1 MMISNETLYNTDQL
15 NWDAI
20 NTISN
25 IILVL
30 ALVLITVWYAHEVRK
45 QTRIMIKD
53 RERAKIL
60 EEVQAILTPIINHIK
75 IEIDAIENKKIFWH
89 RYTSETC
96 GFDSGLKRLFYN
108 EQYGS
113 VKSLFG
119 KRDSEIIEDILIK
132 FSKLYNN
139 FSYHD
144 FLIDEI
150 NQCFEEIE
158 KEIKTKELKEWLE
171 ELTEE
176 FNKGKTAAYRLKGD
190 SKEYPFKIF
199 SEYVI
204 NIEYIVQRS
213 SEPIEPIIDFW
224 EKNKEELLAF
234 RKTPEINELSIN
246 MNVKIKNVKKIDDEL
261 LKKLYKMREKYREDY
276 NFTSDE
282 IEQFERI

>member
-1 MMISNETLYNTDQL
+1 MIISNENFYNNGQL

-60 EEVQAILTPIINHIK
+60 EEVQAILTPVINHMK

-89 RYTSETC
+89 RYTSESC

-113 VKSLFG
+113 VKSLFE
-119 KRDSEIIEDILIK
+119 KRNSEIIEDVLIN
-132 FSKLYNN
+132 FSKLYTN

-144 FLIDEI
+144 FLIDEL

-158 KEIKTKELKEWLE
+158 KEIKTQELKEWLE

-176 FNKGKTAAYRLKGD
+176 FNKGKSAAYRLKGD
-190 SKEYPFKIF
+190 SKEDPFKIF

-213 SEPIEPIIDFW
+213 PGSIEPIIDFW

-234 RKTPEINELSIN
+234 RETPKINELSLNMDEIIENITKIN
-246 MNVKIKNVKKIDDEL
+246 FEL
-261 LKKLYKMREKYREDY
+261 LNNLYKTREKYRGDY

-282 IEQFERI
+282 IEPFERI

>member
-176 FNKGKTAAYRLKGD
+176 FNKGKSAAYRLKGD

-282 IEQFERI
+282 IEPFERI

>member
-282 IEQFERI
+282 IEPFERI